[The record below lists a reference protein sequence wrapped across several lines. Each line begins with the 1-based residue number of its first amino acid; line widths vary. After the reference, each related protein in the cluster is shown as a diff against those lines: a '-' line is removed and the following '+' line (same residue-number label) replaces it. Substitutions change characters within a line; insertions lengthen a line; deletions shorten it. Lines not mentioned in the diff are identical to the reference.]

1 MNTEVL
7 CSISTRGRYETTLPL
22 AIQAVAM
29 QTRKVDRLV
38 IFDDNDEPKDI
49 RELLVFQKLLT
60 LLDQKG
66 IAWEVVYGMKK
77 GQHYNHQIANKFGYK
92 WVWRVDDDCIPESN
106 VLETLMS
113 YASDDVGAV
122 GGAILTPP
130 FAPVVDATGLIEKI
144 NDEPNIQ
151 WDYIKQV
158 MQVEHLHCSF
168 LYRAGV
174 YDYNLA
180 LSRAAHRE
188 ETLFTFGLHQMGYRL
203 LVVPDAN
210 TWHLKNQEGGIRPEK
225 YEQFAHDEHIF
236 NNFVEFRN
244 NTIVV
249 LDSGM
254 GDHLVFKRILPELK
268 NPVVF
273 SCYPDIIPGRSI
285 QEAYDRFGN
294 LDQFNVYIK
303 MDQWNWK
310 GSLEDAYRRQFFGD
324 RL

>member
-1 MNTEVL
+1 MKKHVL

-22 AIQAVAM
+22 AVQAVAM
-29 QTRKVDRLV
+29 QTYKVDRLV
-38 IFDDNDEPKDI
+38 IFDDNDEPKDL
-49 RELLVFQKLLT
+49 RQMLVFQKLFS

-66 IAWEVVYGMKK
+66 IAWEVVFGMRK
-77 GQHYNHQIANKFGYK
+77 GQHHNHQIANKFGYN
-92 WVWRVDDDCIPESN
+92 WVWRVDDDCIPDPN
-106 VLETLMS
+106 VLETLMA
-113 YASDDVGAV
+113 YAKDDVGAV

-130 FAPVVDATGLIEKI
+130 FAPVSGVTGLIENI
-144 NDEPNIQ
+144 NNEPNIQ
-151 WDYIKQV
+151 WDYITQEK
-158 MQVEHLHCSF
+158 QVEHLHCSF

-188 ETLFTFGLHQMGYRL
+188 ETLFTFGLHQMGYSV
-203 LVVPDAN
+203 LVVPNAN

-254 GDHLVFKRILPELK
+254 GDHLVFKRILPKLK

-303 MDQWNWK
+303 MDQWGWT
-310 GSLEDAYRRQFFGD
+310 GSLEDAYEKQFFGD
-324 RL
+324 RV